1 MHFTVIFS
9 SLTFEQDYNK
19 IVVVADDKQQAM
31 QRAILAIENKAVQAG
46 YDTIVENDCITI
58 IDDAG
63 DVVNEFFNFRI
74 E

>member
-31 QRAILAIENKAVQAG
+31 QRAILAIEKQAAQAG